1 MEQHLDTIEPKTV
14 SNGLTTKEARK
25 RLLQTGRN
33 ELLRT
38 ARVNPLKILLSQFT
52 SPLILVL
59 IAAAFIS
66 LAVGFFPGQD
76 SNTVDAL
83 LILIIVFL
91 SGVFGFIQDY
101 EAEKTIEALQK
112 MAVPKARVIRD
123 GKETEIL
130 SAEVVPGDLLLLEPG
145 DMVTADCQLL
155 ETFHLQVDESV
166 LTGESIA
173 IHKQIEDAVFA
184 NTYVTEGNAKALV
197 EKTGMATRIGKVAS
211 KLQEMEEKKSSFQR
225 ELGRLGKN
233 MSMLTLIIGI
243 AIAVIGFFKF
253 GFYNALLTA
262 ISLAVAAIPEG
273 LPAVVVLALAVGA
286 RAMVRKNALI
296 RKLSI
301 VESVGAANV
310 ICTDKTGTLTQNE
323 MTVVKLYYDGKQ
335 LSITA
340 DMEELPS
347 GSPTLKHLLKCGI
360 LCNNSSMN
368 VNEDGERQYFGE
380 QTEIALRK
388 VSEKYLAKE
397 HARNFKKVN
406 EISFSSERKMMSVVM
421 VDETEHYIAFTKGA
435 PEVLLQKCDRI
446 AVNGEVLDLTKELKQ
461 ELMDENAR
469 MAKDA
474 LRVLGFAYKPTKDI
488 TDGVEENL
496 IWIGLQG
503 MIDPPR
509 EEVKQALFE
518 CKTAGIRV
526 VMITGDNPMTA
537 GAIARQVGL
546 DSAGEIDGA
555 HLDKMKDEEIEAKL
569 NQNINIFART
579 NPFHK
584 LRILEALEKNNNV
597 AMTGDGVNDAL
608 AIKKASV
615 GISMGKKGTEV
626 AKQASD
632 IVLLDDNFST
642 IKEAIKEG
650 RTIFNNIRKFINY
663 LLTCNFAE
671 VAVIFLSTIFF
682 SLEDPI
688 LFPVQLLW
696 VNLLTDG
703 LVALAL
709 GVDPPASNIMKLNPR
724 KRNEPIINKQLGW
737 LIGAIG
743 IKKTAILLLTFFIV
757 MQYDVEKA
765 RTALFTGFILYEF
778 VRIGSIRYMEKLTWF
793 SNKWLL
799 FSLFG
804 SLLLQLLIIYTPLNQ
819 FFYVEPLMWQEWGI
833 LLGGCIV
840 GFVFALPITRIIVKW
855 IPD

>member
-1 MEQHLDTIEPKTV
+1 MEVQTLQHKASEQIAK
-14 SNGLTTKEARK
+14 GLTSEEALK
-25 RLLQTGRN
+25 RLHKFGRN
-33 ELLRT
+33 EIRRT
-38 ARVNPLKILLSQFT
+38 SKVSPFKILLSQFT

-59 IAAAFIS
+59 IAAALIS
-66 LAVGFFPGQD
+66 FAVGFFPGQD

-83 LILIIVFL
+83 LILIIVLL
-91 SGVFGFIQDY
+91 SGIFGFIQDY
-101 EAEKTIEALQK
+101 EAEKTIEALQQ
-112 MAVPKARVIRD
+112 MSTPTARVVRD
-123 GKETEIL
+123 GKEMEIL
-130 SAEVVPGDLLLLEPG
+130 STEVVPGDLLLFESG
-145 DMVTADCQLL
+145 DMVTADCQLIGS
-155 ETFHLQVDESV
+155 FHLQVDESV

-173 IHKQIEDAVFA
+173 VHKKQDEKVFA
-184 NTYVTEGNAKALV
+184 NTYVTEGNAKGLV
-197 EKTGMATRIGKVAS
+197 EHTGMNTRIGKVAS
-211 KLQEMEEKKSSFQR
+211 KLQEMEEKKSSFQM
-225 ELGRLGKN
+225 ELGSLGKK
-233 MSMLTLIIGI
+233 MSVLTLIIGVAI
-243 AIAVIGFFKF
+243 AIIGTFKF

-323 MTVVKLYYDGKQ
+323 MTVVRLYYDGKEQ
-335 LSITA
+335 KIA
-340 DMEELPS
+340 DAQNKSEDNS
-347 GSPTLKHLLKCGI
+347 TFYQLLKCGE
-360 LCNNSSMN
+360 LCNNSTVSA
-368 VNEDGERQYFGE
+368 NEEGENQYFGE

-388 VSEKYLAKE
+388 VGEKFLPQDL
-397 HARNFKKVN
+397 ARNFKKVN
-406 EISFSSERKMMSVVM
+406 EISFSSQRKMMSVVM
-421 VDETEHYIAFTKGA
+421 VDENEKHTVFAKGA
-435 PEVLLQKCDRI
+435 PEVLIEKCNR
-446 AVNGEVLDLTKELKQ
+446 VVLNNEEQALTPALKSKILEQ
-461 ELMDENAR
+461 NAS
-469 MAKDA
+469 MAKEA
-474 LRVLGFAYKPTKDI
+474 LRVLGFAYKPTENI
-488 TDGVEENL
+488 TDDIEENL

-509 EEVKQALFE
+509 EEVKQAIAE

-526 VMITGDNPMTA
+526 IMITGDNPMTA
-537 GAIARQVGL
+537 SAIAKQVGL
-546 DSAGEIDGA
+546 DSSGEIEGSQ
-555 HLDKMKDEEIEAKL
+555 LDNMKEEELEEKL
-569 NQNINIFART
+569 ASNINIFART

-584 LRILEALEKNNNV
+584 LKILEALEKNNNV

-682 SLEDPI
+682 SLNDPI

-709 GVDPPASNIMKLNPR
+709 GVDPPARNIMKLKPR
-724 KRNEPIINKQLGW
+724 KRHEPIINKQLGW
-737 LIGAIG
+737 LIGVIG
-743 IKKTAILLLTFFIV
+743 AKKTIILLLTFFIV

-765 RTALFTGFILYEF
+765 RTVLFTGFVIYEF
-778 VRIGSIRYMEKLTWF
+778 VRIASIRYMEKLTWF

-799 FSLFG
+799 YSLFG
-804 SLLLQLLIIYTPLNQ
+804 SLALQVIIIYSPLNT
-819 FFYVEPLMWQEWGI
+819 FFYVEPLHLKEWGI
-833 LLGGCIV
+833 LLGGSV
-840 GFVFALPITRIIVKW
+840 LGFVLALPITKLIVKW
-855 IPD
+855 VPD